1 MASVQGHLLFT
12 FRPVELA
19 DDAEFVPGEKVIDHG
34 SPTKTPV
41 QERTCLNNA
50 GRIVVEAVN
59 WHHLRR

>member
-34 SPTKTPV
+34 SPNKTPV